1 MGGPIRSPAQTGRFG
16 YISDERKNE
25 KGGLS
30 ILDSGCCDNAI
41 GPEFSSAFDG
51 RNEEAGFPRR
61 RMEGGGLDRIGSA
74 QRRTF
79 TQSETIQP
87 KLGGLLLQIEG
98 LGKSKDPG
106 KEGTIIHNAFAI
118 VSYDDKAKQIRWHA
132 YTADGRYVDTELKP
146 LQEKTV
152 QWSIPTPGQNI
163 RFTMNLN
170 EKDQW
175 LETGEFSPDGNK
187 WMKFFEMK
195 LQRVK

>member
-1 MGGPIRSPAQTGRFG
+1 
-16 YISDERKNE
+16 
-25 KGGLS
+25 
-30 ILDSGCCDNAI
+30 
-41 GPEFSSAFDG
+41 
-51 RNEEAGFPRR
+51 
-61 RMEGGGLDRIGSA
+61 MEGGGLDRIGSA

-146 LQEKTV
+146 LQEKIV

>member
-1 MGGPIRSPAQTGRFG
+1 MKKAGSVFWILALATSLSAQNSPQPSMDAMKKLDFLVGEWKGEGWIAFG
-16 YISDERKNE
+16 
-25 KGGLS
+25 
-30 ILDSGCCDNAI
+30 A
-41 GPEFSSAFDG
+41 
-51 RNEEAGFPRR
+51 
-61 RMEGGGLDRIGSA
+61 A